1 MAEEL
6 ASLGQRRGWTADAVV
21 ATYEPEPGGWTAR
34 VRWVQIS
41 GHTYYRFHIAV
52 IDPNGHA
59 AYTCFATMIS
69 EAWRVAEGNVYG
81 RNLKRGA

>member
-1 MAEEL
+1 
-6 ASLGQRRGWTADAVV
+6 
-21 ATYEPEPGGWTAR
+21 

-59 AYTCFATMIS
+59 AYTSGMTLCLAHAQTLRYGSADTMI
-69 EAWRVAEGNVYG
+69 EPCAA
-81 RNLKRGA
+81 